1 MPGNHA
7 MNGILMARGKNI
19 RKGKNIKGANIMDLA
34 PTILYLK
41 GNKIPEDMDGK
52 VLEEIITEEFLK
64 ENDIKYNDEKG
75 VSGHEKESPP
85 LSREDEKEIIRKL
98 KGLGYIG

>member
-1 MPGNHA
+1 
-7 MNGILMARGKNI
+7 
-19 RKGKNIKGANIMDLA
+19 MDLA

-41 GNKIPEDMDGK
+41 GNKIPEDMDGR
-52 VLEEIITEEFLK
+52 VLEEIITEKFLK
-64 ENDIKYNDEKG
+64 ENDIKYNNEKE